1 MMMILTMKMTQ
12 GTRPYIVFS
21 HLKEINFIKKKRDF
35 IFSYADMNVE
45 NMEYFVQRRSP
56 EIPNPANQNPPN
68 YQRLLENLEKFIRI
82 KDKMLRRRELNY

>member
-1 MMMILTMKMTQ
+1 
-12 GTRPYIVFS
+12 
-21 HLKEINFIKKKRDF
+21 
-35 IFSYADMNVE
+35 MNVE

-56 EIPNPANQNPPN
+56 EIPNPANQNPANQNPPN